1 MRLDRNVKP
10 VEKIDPLKKLSSE
23 IKSIL
28 NLDATDFSI
37 HFTSVNVLHVNNNE
51 TSNWNRSKTTE
62 YFQIETGLVVRKFR
76 SEGSTL
82 PKFKSERTCYWQR
95 TIVNDFLHRFRTA
108 SAGLHFWCYSCKQF
122 PSFIKL
128 FLCTMRV
135 ETSWLLKKSYKSKAA
150 SSQAIVSLCSGYA
163 TC

>member
-51 TSNWNRSKTTE
+51 TSN
-62 YFQIETGLVVRKFR
+62 
-76 SEGSTL
+76 
-82 PKFKSERTCYWQR
+82 
-95 TIVNDFLHRFRTA
+95 
-108 SAGLHFWCYSCKQF
+108 
-122 PSFIKL
+122 
-128 FLCTMRV
+128 
-135 ETSWLLKKSYKSKAA
+135 
-150 SSQAIVSLCSGYA
+150 
-163 TC
+163 